1 MAYYICVLIIE
12 GSSIDDWAMP
22 PTFENA
28 THHASII
35 AAFASML
42 VIFVMPMRPSSL
54 SSDSISKAGSIPSHN
69 ERSPEDNLRFWQFL
83 SVSWIAPLITI
94 GNKQQIEEDNV
105 WLLGYQF
112 QHRRLHEAFRVL
124 RGSVT
129 RRLFQ
134 ANGIDVSIL
143 TLTAFIQLFCEFA
156 SPLLLQQLLKV
167 METESRRKQVAMI
180 YALLLWAIRVV
191 SAQTS
196 MLAMWYGRRCYERS
210 RGEMIMMVYDK
221 ALSRK
226 AVIGLDK
233 KETTEPSESNI
244 SNDATNGTLDNP
256 KKKRSAIFNLFK
268 ELLTGRSS
276 TEKKLEGPASTGK
289 VLNIVRGDVYE
300 VSARFYDWET
310 LLKAPLGLIFAV
322 IIIWRLMGPS
332 SFLAILVVFSAN
344 IITAGLSKLQAS
356 WRQRKKKATDARLN
370 ANSQYIEVLRHLRW
384 YSWQDSW
391 LKDVMAARRHELDIK
406 IVLMALNIT
415 IYFFNVL
422 ASTLFPV
429 VAFAAYTVLAGKPL
443 RIDIIFPALQL
454 FNALQSRLREIPSL
468 ITTLVNA
475 YVAMKRIEE
484 FMGETE
490 KEEALDV
497 VPEEQQLGRDIK
509 LENISFAWPGLQT
522 PVLRDVTLTC
532 ETGLTVIYG
541 KVGVGKTALLLALLG
556 ELDKLGET
564 GTADIPNEKI
574 SYCAQTPWLQSM
586 SIRENILFFGQYEE
600 ERYQNVLDAC
610 ELTTDLANFKSGDQ
624 SLIGENGIGL
634 SGGQKARLALARA
647 IYSKARVL
655 LLDDPLSALD
665 HNTAE
670 SIVRKLFSGPLVQD
684 RIVVLVTHR
693 TNLVSHLN
701 AKFVEIADGM
711 VSVDDTLMNQQNQS
725 GTTSEQQSDSE
736 STNVSE
742 GLQSPKVKN
751 NDAAPDK
758 WMEDEHRNYGGIQRK
773 VWWSYFKAGR
783 LSWWTLL
790 IIMIA
795 TMRFFGVAQQ
805 WFYKALGEAY
815 NNKQT
820 ALWTLIQHGGSKL
833 QDEWSMS
840 SSHGTMMNSTSF
852 LNPIENFPSPDENVK
867 PWLSLLF
874 LIGVATSVAL
884 FLYGIAQLAAAYCAS
899 VTLFN
904 RAMIRV
910 THATFRFYDVT
921 PTGRLMN
928 RLTSDIQVVDSALH
942 YFGHII
948 FSGSFWISSFIIIAS
963 VTPLFLLFSLVL
975 MAVFIW
981 IFFQFLPT
989 SQSLRRLEKTSLSP
1003 LFANFGELLQPGG
1016 LTTVRS
1022 FHAQSLFQD
1031 RVIAVLDLFQGYD
1044 HFYWSVQNWLSWRYE
1059 NISAISTFALTAI
1072 ALSIDLSPGLTA
1084 FMLINA
1090 SLFVTSTHTL
1100 CQRYGTLQMEFVSV
1114 ERVIELTEIEQEDPG
1129 SIMPPASWPKFGA
1142 DIEFDHVTVRYAPH
1156 LPPSLSDVTIS
1167 IPGGSTTA
1175 IVGRTGSGKSTL
1187 ASTLLSITRP
1197 ETGSIHIDNQSL
1209 KDIDI
1214 STLRN
1219 RLTFVPQ
1226 DPILF
1231 SGTIRHNLDPTSQF
1245 TDTECLTT
1253 LRQVCKNQPHWDL
1266 STLVESGGSNISQ
1279 GQRQL
1284 IGIARAVLRRSSV
1297 VILDEATASID
1308 AETAAEV
1315 QAVLREELKGATV
1328 VVIAHRVE
1336 AVRDAEFFVQLDAG
1350 RVVRQGRVC
1359 EMGLDK

>member
-1 MAYYICVLIIE
+1 
-12 GSSIDDWAMP
+12 
-22 PTFENA
+22 
-28 THHASII
+28 
-35 AAFASML
+35 
-42 VIFVMPMRPSSL
+42 MRSSSL
-54 SSDSISKAGSIPSHN
+54 STESISKAGSAPSHD
-69 ERSPEDNLRFWQFL
+69 ERSPEDNLRLWQFL

-94 GNKQQIEEDNV
+94 GNKQQVEESNV

-124 RGSVT
+124 RGTVT

-134 ANGIDVSIL
+134 ANGIDVTIL

-167 METESRRKQVAMI
+167 MESESRRKQVAMI
-180 YALLLWAIRVV
+180 YALLLWATRVV

-226 AVIGLDK
+226 AVVGLDK
-233 KETTEPSESNI
+233 KETTETSETNTSA
-244 SNDATNGTLDNP
+244 DAANGTADKP

-276 TEKKLEGPASTGK
+276 TETKADGPASTGK
-289 VLNIVRGDVYE
+289 ILNIVRGDIYE
-300 VSARFYDWET
+300 VSQRFYDWET
-310 LLKAPLGLIFAV
+310 LLKAPVGLILAIVF
-322 IIIWRLMGPS
+322 IWRLMGPS

-344 IITAGLSKLQAS
+344 VITAGLSKIQAS

-391 LKDVMAARRHELDIK
+391 LKNVMAARRHELDIK

-429 VAFAAYTVLAGKPL
+429 VAFAAYTVLAGQPL

-484 FMGETE
+484 FMSESE
-490 KEEALDV
+490 KEEALDLDSTE
-497 VPEEQQLGRDIK
+497 PQIASDIK
-509 LENISFAWPGLQT
+509 LENVSFAWPGLQT
-522 PVLRDVTLTC
+522 PVLRDVNLTC
-532 ETGLTVIYG
+532 EPGMTIIHG
-541 KVGVGKTALLLALLG
+541 KVGTGKTALLLALLG
-556 ELDKLGET
+556 ELDMLGET
-564 GTADIPNEKI
+564 GIADVPNQKI

-600 ERYQNVLDAC
+600 ERYQKVLDAC

-647 IYSKARVL
+647 VYNKARVL

-670 SIVRKLFSGPLVQD
+670 SIVEKLFSGPLVQD

-693 TNLVSHLN
+693 TNLVRHLN
-701 AKFVEIADGM
+701 AKFVEIADGI
-711 VSVDDTLMNQQNQS
+711 VSVDDTLMNQNDS
-725 GTTSEQQSDSE
+725 GSSSEQQSDSG

-742 GLQSPKVKN
+742 GVQSPKLKD
-751 NDAAPDK
+751 NDATPDK
-758 WMEDEHRNYGGIQRK
+758 WTEDEHRNYGGIQRK
-773 VWWSYFKAGR
+773 VWWSYFKSGR
-783 LSWWTLL
+783 LSWWALL
-790 IIMIA
+790 IVMIA

-815 NNKQT
+815 NNKKIN
-820 ALWTLIQHGGSKL
+820 LWTLIQHGGSKL
-833 QDEWSMS
+833 QDEWSIS
-840 SSHGTMMNSTSF
+840 SSHGTTMMNSTSF
-852 LNPIENFPSPDENVK
+852 LNPIDHFPSPNDNVK

-928 RLTSDIQVVDSALH
+928 RLTSDIQVVDTALH

-975 MAVFIW
+975 MAIFIW

-1031 RVIAVLDLFQGYD
+1031 RVISVLDSFQGYD

-1059 NISAISTFALTAI
+1059 NISAMSTFALTAI

-1090 SLFVTSTHTL
+1090 NVFVTSTHTL

-1129 SIMPPASWPKFGA
+1129 SVMPPASWPKFGA
-1142 DIEFDHVTVRYAPH
+1142 NIEFDNVTVRYAPH
-1156 LPPSLSDVTIS
+1156 LPPSLSDVSIS

-1197 ETGSIHIDNQSL
+1197 ETGSIHIDNHSL
-1209 KDIDI
+1209 NNIDI

-1231 SGTIRHNLDPTSQF
+1231 SGTIRHNLDPILQY
-1245 TDTECLTT
+1245 TDTECLTV

-1266 STLVESGGSNISQ
+1266 TTLVESGGSNISQ

-1308 AETAAEV
+1308 HETAGEV

-1336 AVRDAEFFVQLDAG
+1336 AVRDAEFFVELDAG
-1350 RVVRQGRVC
+1350 RVVRQGRVS
-1359 EMGLDK
+1359 EMGLLDGEGK

>member
-1 MAYYICVLIIE
+1 
-12 GSSIDDWAMP
+12 
-22 PTFENA
+22 
-28 THHASII
+28 
-35 AAFASML
+35 
-42 VIFVMPMRPSSL
+42 MRPSSL
-54 SSDSISKAGSIPSHN
+54 STESISKAGSIPSHE
-69 ERSPEDNLRFWQFL
+69 ERSPEDNLRLWQFL

-94 GNKQQIEEDNV
+94 GNKQQVEESNV

-124 RGSVT
+124 RGTVT
-129 RRLFQ
+129 RRLLQ

-167 METESRRKQVAMI
+167 MESESRRKQVAMI
-180 YALLLWAIRVV
+180 YALLLWATRVV

-233 KETTEPSESNI
+233 KEADEAAETNI
-244 SNDATNGTLDNP
+244 STDAANGTVEKP

-268 ELLTGRSS
+268 ELLTGQSS
-276 TEKKLEGPASTGK
+276 TETKQARSSTGK
-289 VLNIVRGDVYE
+289 VLNIVRGDIYE
-300 VSARFYDWET
+300 VSQRFYEWET
-310 LLKAPLGLIFAV
+310 LLKAPVGLIFAV
-322 IIIWRLMGPS
+322 VFIWRLMGPS
-332 SFLAILVVFSAN
+332 SFLAILVVFTAN
-344 IITAGLSKLQAS
+344 IITAGLSKIQAS

-391 LKDVMAARRHELDIK
+391 LKNVMAARRHELDIK

-497 VPEEQQLGRDIK
+497 ASTETQTGSDIK
-509 LENISFAWPGLQT
+509 LGNVSFAWPGLET
-522 PVLRDVTLTC
+522 PVLRDVNLTC
-532 ETGLTVIYG
+532 EAGMTIVHG
-541 KVGVGKTALLLALLG
+541 KVGSGKTALLLGILG
-556 ELDKLGET
+556 ELDKVGGT
-564 GTADIPNEKI
+564 GIADVPNEKI
-574 SYCAQTPWLQSM
+574 SYCAQTPWLQSE
-586 SIRENILFFGQYEE
+586 SIRENILFFGPYEE
-600 ERYQNVLDAC
+600 ERYQKVLDAC
-610 ELTTDLANFKSGDQ
+610 ELSTDLANFKSGDQ

-647 IYSKARVL
+647 VYSKARIL

-670 SIVRKLFSGPLVQD
+670 SIVQKLFSGPLLQD

-693 TNLVSHLN
+693 TNLVRHLN
-701 AKFVEIADGM
+701 AKFVEIADGI
-711 VSVDDTLMNQQNQS
+711 VSVDDTLMTRNDS
-725 GTTSEQQSDSE
+725 GSSSDLSQQSDSD

-742 GLQSPKVKN
+742 GAQSPKAKG
-751 NDAAPDK
+751 NDATPDK
-758 WMEDEHRNYGGIQRK
+758 WTEDEHRNYGGIQRK

-783 LSWWTLL
+783 LSWWALL
-790 IIMIA
+790 IVMIA
-795 TMRFFGVAQQ
+795 TMRLFGLAQQ

-815 NNKQT
+815 GNRQIS
-820 ALWTLIQHGGSKL
+820 LWTLIQFGGSKL

-840 SSHGTMMNSTSF
+840 SSPTTAMMNSTSF
-852 LNPIENFPSPDENVK
+852 LNPIENFPSPNDNVK
-867 PWLSLLF
+867 PWLWLLF
-874 LIGVATSVAL
+874 FIGVATSVAL

-910 THATFRFYDVT
+910 TQANFRFYDVT

-963 VTPLFLLFSLVL
+963 VTPLFLIFSLVL
-975 MAVFIW
+975 MAIFIW
-981 IFFQFLPT
+981 IFFHFLPT
-989 SQSLRRLEKTSLSP
+989 SQSLRRLEKVSLSP

-1031 RVIAVLDLFQGYD
+1031 RVIAVLDSFQGYD

-1090 SLFVTSTHTL
+1090 NLFVTSTHTL

-1142 DIEFDHVTVRYAPH
+1142 GIELDNVTVRYAPH

-1197 ETGSIHIDNQSL
+1197 ETGSIHIDNHSL
-1209 KDIDI
+1209 NNIDI

-1226 DPILF
+1226 DPVLF
-1231 SGTIRHNLDPTSQF
+1231 SGTIRHNLDPTLQF
-1245 TDTECLTT
+1245 TDTECLAV
-1253 LRQVCKNQPHWDL
+1253 LRQVCKNQAHWDL
-1266 STLVESGGSNISQ
+1266 TTLVESGGSNISQ

-1308 AETAAEV
+1308 AETAGEV
-1315 QAVLREELKGATV
+1315 QAVLREELRGATV

-1336 AVRDAEFFVQLDAG
+1336 AVRDAEFFVELDAG
-1350 RVVRQGRVC
+1350 RVVRQGRVS
-1359 EMGLDK
+1359 EMGLDGGGM